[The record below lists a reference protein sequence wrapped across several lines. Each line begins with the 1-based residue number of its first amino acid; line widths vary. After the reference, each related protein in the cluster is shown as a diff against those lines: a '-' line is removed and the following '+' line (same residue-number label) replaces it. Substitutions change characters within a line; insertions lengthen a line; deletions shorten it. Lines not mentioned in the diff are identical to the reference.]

1 MYEVARAGLFR
12 TFHPPM
18 PTGIDSAAPTR
29 DRSACSRLP
38 SKNYARRGWATVGL
52 LLGHQAGLRL
62 HFSRLNQ
69 HFGIT
74 QVKGNKRPRLV
85 RKVDLLIGVY
95 FVLA

>member
-12 TFHPPM
+12 TFHPPKLQLG
-18 PTGIDSAAPTR
+18 T
-29 DRSACSRLP
+29 ACSRLP
-38 SKNYARRGWATVGL
+38 SKNYSPPR
-52 LLGHQAGLRL
+52 LGDL
-62 HFSRLNQ
+62 SRLNQ